1 MQRNHQN
8 TSPTPRHQ
16 QRSHARHQQHSYQPS
31 FTSSSGGEA
40 HSRGPP
46 NRSVHIPP
54 RRSSNRFEVLALA
67 TPPPEVEE
75 VQEFHVPAQYRRS
88 RTSRGTKEAKR
99 RRDGRRS
106 QRKMAAQR
114 LDEQLSRQIDFA
126 LSKVNGFPTPPSS
139 APSPT
144 IVSSTGSM
152 TTSWSSYLP
161 QLPPSP
167 PQLPPLDFNSF
178 GINVNSFLEARA
190 ARGLPRPPTPLTLEL
205 PSWCPPLPCL
215 TRKGV
220 WSEGLPVF
228 YDLSSLPEPKEAPK
242 PQRDPRLCQELQLWS
257 GKLDTK
263 PRQSRFFPRTP
274 APAKPTVTSTSSA
287 CTLHATEQGLPAATP
302 SPPTTCAE
310 VVKKGVDTKPVK
322 HAGARDETSELH
334 PATPSL
340 GPSPANLWNV
350 LADVTSTRREPSTD
364 PYLASFL
371 PNADDS
377 YQAAWVAHLNTINQS
392 PEPVELDGREIPYV
406 HANSLTGHSN
416 EVHLSPYADEHPA
429 LSDSGV
435 CFTPLASPPLG
446 LNELVMDYD
455 IGLPYSTPPYHAASE
470 EEPSQSPQ
478 HPSSPQ
484 HSLILADILPIN
496 CIQGLD
502 YDDDGGEQ
510 TLQASDAH
518 FHSEKSL
525 LSLGTAPEKP
535 TPAPNLTSTSDN
547 EIDIDIATFLKMGH
561 ASHCWCTA
569 CSAPT
574 TPEQREPLFTTG
586 SDCEEVEADT
596 PELVA
601 FDRLTGVDD
610 DWMLYSPPTG
620 CSADDH
626 ELDTTGSSGGG
637 QVGGAGGTPVEGAE
651 GVVVVAEAKEVVRTA
666 PVWEDYFPCRSRGA
680 CEVQRAQ
687 VLGCEEA
694 VYLGGV
700 EEEDEEW
707 VWEDEH

>member
-1 MQRNHQN
+1 MQRNHQS
-8 TSPTPRHQ
+8 TSSTPRHQ
-16 QRSHARHQQHSYQPS
+16 QR
-31 FTSSSGGEA
+31 
-40 HSRGPP
+40 
-46 NRSVHIPP
+46 
-54 RRSSNRFEVLALA
+54 NRFEVLALA
-67 TPPPEVEE
+67 TPPPETEE
-75 VQEFHVPAQYRRS
+75 VQEFHVPARYRRS
-88 RTSRGTKEAKR
+88 RNSRGTKEAKR
-99 RRDGRRS
+99 RRDGMRS

-161 QLPPSP
+161 PLPPSP

-257 GKLDTK
+257 GKLDTTK

-274 APAKPTVTSTSSA
+274 APAKPTVKLTSSA
-287 CTLHATEQGLPAATP
+287 CKLHVTEESTPAAAP
-302 SPPTTCAE
+302 IQTTTYAD
-310 VVKKGVDTKPVK
+310 VIKKGVDAKLTKHVGDP
-322 HAGARDETSELH
+322 DETADVLT
-334 PATPSL
+334 ATPSV

-350 LADVTSTRREPSTD
+350 LVDVASKRRESSTD

-377 YQAAWVAHLNTINQS
+377 YQAAWVAHINTINQS
-392 PEPVELDGREIPYV
+392 PEPDELDGKEIPYV

-416 EVHLSPYADEHPA
+416 EVLLSPYAGEHPA

-446 LNELVMDYD
+446 LNELMMDYD
-455 IGLPYSTPPYHAASE
+455 IGLPYATPPYHVASG

-478 HPSSPQ
+478 HTSSPQ
-484 HSLILADILPIN
+484 HSLILADILPID
-496 CIQGLD
+496 CIQELD
-502 YDDDGGEQ
+502 SDNDGGEQ

-518 FHSEKSL
+518 FHSEQSL
-525 LSLGTAPEKP
+525 FALGTAPKNP
-535 TPAPNLTSTSDN
+535 FPAPTSASDN
-547 EIDIDIATFLKMGH
+547 DLDTDIDIATFLKMGH
-561 ASHCWCTA
+561 ASHCRCT
-569 CSAPT
+569 
-574 TPEQREPLFTTG
+574 G
-586 SDCEEVEADT
+586 
-596 PELVA
+596 
-601 FDRLTGVDD
+601 
-610 DWMLYSPPTG
+610 
-620 CSADDH
+620 
-626 ELDTTGSSGGG
+626 
-637 QVGGAGGTPVEGAE
+637 
-651 GVVVVAEAKEVVRTA
+651 
-666 PVWEDYFPCRSRGA
+666 
-680 CEVQRAQ
+680 
-687 VLGCEEA
+687 
-694 VYLGGV
+694 
-700 EEEDEEW
+700 
-707 VWEDEH
+707 

>member
-1 MQRNHQN
+1 MQRNHQS
-8 TSPTPRHQ
+8 TSSTPRHQ

-31 FTSSSGGEA
+31 FTFSSGGEA
-40 HSRGPP
+40 PSRGTS
-46 NRSVHIPP
+46 NRSSHPP
-54 RRSSNRFEVLALA
+54 PQRSSNRFEVLALA
-67 TPPPEVEE
+67 TPPPETEE
-75 VQEFHVPAQYRRS
+75 VQEFHVPARYRRS
-88 RTSRGTKEAKR
+88 RNSRGTKEAKR
-99 RRDGRRS
+99 RRDGMRS

-161 QLPPSP
+161 PLPPSP

-257 GKLDTK
+257 GKLDTTK

-274 APAKPTVTSTSSA
+274 APAKPTVKLTSSA
-287 CTLHATEQGLPAATP
+287 CKLHVTEESTPAAAP
-302 SPPTTCAE
+302 IQTTTYAD
-310 VVKKGVDTKPVK
+310 VIKKGVDAKLTKHVGDP
-322 HAGARDETSELH
+322 DETADVLT
-334 PATPSL
+334 ATPSV

-350 LADVTSTRREPSTD
+350 LVDVASKRRESSTD

-377 YQAAWVAHLNTINQS
+377 YQAAWVAHINTINQS
-392 PEPVELDGREIPYV
+392 PEPVELDGKEIPYV

-416 EVHLSPYADEHPA
+416 EVLLSPYAGEHPA

-446 LNELVMDYD
+446 LNELMMDYD
-455 IGLPYSTPPYHAASE
+455 IGLPYAMPPYHVASG

-478 HPSSPQ
+478 HTSSPQ
-484 HSLILADILPIN
+484 HSLILADILPID
-496 CIQGLD
+496 CIQELD
-502 YDDDGGEQ
+502 SDNDGGEQ

-518 FHSEKSL
+518 FHSEQSL
-525 LSLGTAPEKP
+525 FALGTAPKNP
-535 TPAPNLTSTSDN
+535 FPAPTSASDN
-547 EIDIDIATFLKMGH
+547 DLDTDIDIATFLKMGH
-561 ASHCWCTA
+561 ASHCRCT
-569 CSAPT
+569 
-574 TPEQREPLFTTG
+574 G
-586 SDCEEVEADT
+586 
-596 PELVA
+596 
-601 FDRLTGVDD
+601 
-610 DWMLYSPPTG
+610 
-620 CSADDH
+620 
-626 ELDTTGSSGGG
+626 
-637 QVGGAGGTPVEGAE
+637 
-651 GVVVVAEAKEVVRTA
+651 
-666 PVWEDYFPCRSRGA
+666 
-680 CEVQRAQ
+680 
-687 VLGCEEA
+687 
-694 VYLGGV
+694 
-700 EEEDEEW
+700 
-707 VWEDEH
+707 

>member
-31 FTSSSGGEA
+31 FTSSSGCEA

-54 RRSSNRFEVLALA
+54 TRSSNRFEVLALA
-67 TPPPEVEE
+67 TPPPEIEE
-75 VQEFHVPAQYRRS
+75 VQEFHVPARYRCS

-114 LDEQLSRQIDFA
+114 LDEQLLRQIDFA

-139 APSPT
+139 APSPI

-161 QLPPSP
+161 PLPPSP
-167 PQLPPLDFNSF
+167 PQLPPLDFNSV
-178 GINVNSFLEARA
+178 GININSFLEARA

-228 YDLSSLPEPKEAPK
+228 YDLSSLPEPEEALK

-257 GKLDTK
+257 GKLDSK

-274 APAKPTVTSTSSA
+274 APAKPTVKLTSSA
-287 CTLHATEQGLPAATP
+287 CKLHVTEESTPAAAP
-302 SPPTTCAE
+302 IQTTTYAD
-310 VVKKGVDTKPVK
+310 VVKKGVDAKLTKHVGDP
-322 HAGARDETSELH
+322 DETADVLT
-334 PATPSL
+334 ATPSV

-350 LADVTSTRREPSTD
+350 LADVTSARREPSTD

-377 YQAAWVAHLNTINQS
+377 YQAAWVAHINTMHQA
-392 PEPVELDGREIPYV
+392 PEPVELDGREVPYV

-455 IGLPYSTPPYHAASE
+455 IGLPYSTPPYHVASE
-470 EEPSQSPQ
+470 EEPSQSPR

-484 HSLILADILPIN
+484 HSLILADILPID

-502 YDDDGGEQ
+502 YDGGEQ

-518 FHSEKSL
+518 FHSEQSL
-525 LSLGTAPEKP
+525 FSLGTAPEKP
-535 TPAPNLTSTSDN
+535 TPAPTHKSDN
-547 EIDIDIATFLKMGH
+547 ETDNDIDIATFLKMGH

-574 TPEQREPLFTTG
+574 PEQQEPLSTTG
-586 SDCEEVEADT
+586 SYCEEAET

-610 DWMLYSPPTG
+610 DWMLYSPPTD

-637 QVGGAGGTPVEGAE
+637 QVGGAGGSPKVGGE
-651 GVVVVAEAKEVVRTA
+651 GVVVVVEAKEAVRTA
-666 PVWEDYFPCRSRGA
+666 PVWEDYFPCRSRVA
-680 CEVQRAQ
+680 REVQRAQ
-687 VLGCEEA
+687 VLDCGEEEE
-694 VYLGGV
+694 VYLGG

-707 VWEDEH
+707 VWENED